1 MPTSL
6 GWSSRGQHGARKID
20 GPRHDPELIYA
31 PHESGRVVSL
41 GRKPWTYKRW
51 QGAVL
56 GRSLDKVVRIRLGV
70 SRWTDEWKKKDREGM
85 RDNPPGMELANQ
97 TSHMHR
103 VRRNLD
109 SEAELRE

>member
-1 MPTSL
+1 MN
-6 GWSSRGQHGARKID
+6 G
-20 GPRHDPELIYA
+20 
-31 PHESGRVVSL
+31 
-41 GRKPWTYKRW
+41 
-51 QGAVL
+51 
-56 GRSLDKVVRIRLGV
+56 
-70 SRWTDEWKKKDREGM
+70 KKKDREGM